1 MTTGDLVTAAQQ
13 VLGGKEL
20 KPDELRDLAKNLR
33 KKNEFGYAWRILAR
47 ARKSDDL
54 TPELSRELYQQQAL
68 CTYKDT
74 HLHEDD
80 RLDRALQ
87 VLREGEDLQTSTDP
101 ETLGLAG
108 AIHKRRW
115 RVRNDKRELEIAL
128 EYYRRGHRTD
138 REGGFQEKQGYPGIN
153 AAFVLDLL
161 ASLEDRPNQTSAPA
175 AKLVANRRDEAT
187 VIREDIADGLENLLS
202 PDGSHYAE
210 DWWVLVTVAEAHFGL
225 RHYEAGA
232 HQSSAQEWL
241 ERAAALPDVP
251 PWEFESTA
259 RQLTTLAKILEPDL
273 DSAEKFAESAAGR
286 VLKAFLGDRAEGVST
301 AYLGKVGLA
310 LSGGGFRASLY
321 HIGVLARLA
330 ELDILRHVEVLSCVS
345 GGSILGAYYYL
356 ELRRLFKM
364 KKDQDITRKDYIE
377 CVRRVETGFLK
388 GVQANVR
395 TRVGAEFLT
404 NVKMILLPGYSR
416 TQRIGELYE
425 SKIYANVDDGEG
437 DERWLTDLFIVPTD
451 EDENFRP
458 IRDNWR
464 RKNKIPILIL
474 NATTLNT
481 GHNWQFTAS
490 WMGEPPTTADPDID
504 ANYRLRRMYYRE
516 APAAHQRVR
525 LGTAV
530 GASACVPGLFEPIAL
545 KDLYEHD
552 GPDKDSKITVRL
564 VDGGVHDNQGTVGL
578 IEQDCDVMLVSDASG
593 QMETVDDPSH
603 GILGVPLRTN
613 SILMSRVRHAQYA
626 DIVERRRAELVRNL
640 MFIHLKM
647 DLNADPVDWIGS
659 DEPHQAS
666 EDARPPE
673 RRGPRT
679 RYGIRKSVQRL
690 LAGIRTD
697 LDSFNDA
704 EAYALM
710 LSGYRMT
717 EFQFDRFVRGFRK
730 VENEQA
736 TPPWQFLEVDPFLEQ
751 AKGDHS
757 ILEILRVG
765 SQTAFK
771 VWSLSP
777 LLRVVRMVLG
787 ITALGGLAW
796 LVWAFFHFR
805 WGDISLL
812 TLRQVGVLVAGAALT
827 AVLGKWVMRIV
838 RLRETLTKIAIGLGM
853 SFFGFLMARLH
864 LHVFDR
870 MYLRLGKVDRLR
882 DS

>member
-1 MTTGDLVTAAQQ
+1 MTASDPVATARQ

-20 KPDELRDLAKNLR
+20 KPHKLRDLAKDL
-33 KKNEFGYAWRILAR
+33 KEEKEFGYAWRILAR
-47 ARKSDDL
+47 ARRSNDL
-54 TPELSRELYQQQAL
+54 APELSRELYQQQAL

-80 RLDRALQ
+80 RLDRALEI
-87 VLREGEDLQTSTDP
+87 LRDGENLQTSADP

-115 RVRNDKRELEIAL
+115 RVRNDKRELETAL
-128 EYYRRGHRTD
+128 EYYGRGHRTD
-138 REGGFQEKQGYPGIN
+138 REGGFKEKQGYPGIN
-153 AAFVLDLL
+153 AAFVLDVL
-161 ASLEDRPNQTSAPA
+161 ATLEDRPNQPSATT
-175 AKLVANRRDEAT
+175 AKLVADRRAEAA
-187 VIREDIADGLENLLS
+187 VIRKEIVAGLENLLGS
-202 PDGSHYAE
+202 PDGSPHAKN
-210 DWWVLVTVAEAHFGL
+210 WWVLVTMAEAHFGL
-225 RHYEAGA
+225 RHYEAGG
-232 HQSSAQEWL
+232 HEGSAQEWL
-241 ERAAALPDVP
+241 ERAAALPGVD

-273 DSAEKFAESAAGR
+273 DSAEGFAESAAGR

-330 ELDILRHVEVLSCVS
+330 ELDALRHVEVLSCVS
-345 GGSILGAYYYL
+345 GGSILGAHYYL

-364 KKDQDITRKDYIE
+364 KRDQDITREDYIE
-377 CVRRVETGFLK
+377 CVRRVETGFLH
-388 GVQANVR
+388 GVQTNVR
-395 TRVGAEFLT
+395 MRVLAEFLT
-404 NVKMILLPGYSR
+404 NLKMIFLPGYSR

-425 SKIYANVDDGEG
+425 SEIYSNVDDGEG

-451 EDENFRP
+451 EDKTFRP

-464 RKNKIPILIL
+464 RKNKVPILVL
-474 NATTLNT
+474 NATVLNT

-490 WMGEPPTTADPDID
+490 WMGESPTTVDPDID
-504 ANYRLRRMYYRE
+504 ANYRLRRMYYDD
-516 APAAHQRVR
+516 APTAHKRVR

-545 KDLYEHD
+545 KDLYEHP
-552 GPDKDSKITVRL
+552 GPDKASKITVRL

-593 QMETVDDPSH
+593 QMETVDDPSR
-603 GILGVPLRTN
+603 GMLGVPLRTN

-626 DIVERRRAELVRNL
+626 DIMERRRSELVRSL

-647 DLNADPVDWIGS
+647 DLDADPVDWIGS

-710 LSGYRMT
+710 LSGYRMA
-717 EFQFDRFVRGFRK
+717 EFQFDRFVRGFPK
-730 VENEQA
+730 IEEEQA
-736 TPPWQFLEVDPFLEQ
+736 TPPWRFLEVEPFLEQ
-751 AKGDHS
+751 AKGDHHP
-757 ILEILRVG
+757 ILEILGVA

-771 VWSLSP
+771 VWRLSP
-777 LLRVVRMVLG
+777 FLRGMG
-787 ITALGGLAW
+787 TALGIAALVG
-796 LVWAFFHFR
+796 LVWVLFGSQ
-805 WGDISLL
+805 WSDYPLL
-812 TLRQVGVLVAGAALT
+812 TPRGIGMLTIGAAVT
-827 AVLGKWVMRIV
+827 AVVGKRLMRIV
-838 RLRETLTKIAIGLGM
+838 QFRETLSKIAIGVGM
-853 SFFGFLMARLH
+853 SFFGFLIARLH

-870 MYLRLGKVDRLR
+870 MYLRLGRLDQLK